1 MKQRW
6 LIVVGLLVVCQVD
19 LAVAASRSPSL
30 LQRILS
36 VFTPRPVRHVHVTA
50 TDHARLQTTESPRVK
65 PVRAAQPLDT
75 PSEAPTPL
83 EATRFAESAPPG
95 ELAPPGEAAP
105 AITPPQPALAS
116 KKAKRSSDMQ
126 AARTKKTAQP
136 LPAAPPREVA
146 QTIQKPQPPLAEP
159 IERVE
164 AVPAAQP
171 EPASRPIQTAQMLKA
186 ANKVRSVKTTQSLPA
201 QPMQPEAP
209 KQMAQ
214 PMQVAILGAPN
225 LKAALPDEGAAPVEQ
240 PQSNDGPAKPESR
253 SACNGGRRIVSAY
266 YWEGRH
272 TASGQAFNPHAMTAA
287 HRTLPFGTRLDVTNP
302 RTGKAVNVLIND
314 RGPFARGVSLDLSL
328 GAAQAIGLHG
338 TGSVCVL

>member
-6 LIVVGLLVVCQVD
+6 LIVVGLLLVCQVD

-36 VFTPRPVRHVHVTA
+36 VFTPRPVRHVRVTA
-50 TDHARLQTTESPRVK
+50 TDHAGLQTTESPRVK

-75 PSEAPTPL
+75 PSEAPTPP
-83 EATRFAESAPPG
+83 EATRFAELAPAG
-95 ELAPPGEAAP
+95 ELAPPVEAAP

-116 KKAKRSSDMQ
+116 KKAKRSNDMQ
-126 AARTKKTAQP
+126 AAQTKKAAQP
-136 LPAAPPREVA
+136 LPAAPDREVV
-146 QTIQKPQPPLAEP
+146 QTIQKPQPPLAEPP

-171 EPASRPIQTAQMLKA
+171 EPASRPIETAQMFKA
-186 ANKVRSVKTTQSLPA
+186 ASKVRSIKTTQSLPA
-201 QPMQPEAP
+201 PPMHPAP
-209 KQMAQ
+209 
-214 PMQVAILGAPN
+214 PIQVAILRAPN
-225 LKAALPDEGAAPVEQ
+225 LKAALPEEGAAPVEQ
-240 PQSNDGPAKPESR
+240 PRSNDGPAKPESK

-302 RTGKAVNVLIND
+302 RTGKTVNVLIND
-314 RGPFARGVSLDLSL
+314 RGPFVRGVSLDLSL

-338 TGSVCVL
+338 TGSVCIL